1 MQAKQPHEDW
11 TISTEVVA
19 YGGGSSVVEVTLTNA
34 RIGQLPTFKME
45 VDLHPGMET
54 TDVRLLALN
63 ILASGANALAA
74 EAVAEGARLVQDHR

>member
-1 MQAKQPHEDW
+1 MQAKQPHEEW

-19 YGGGSSVVEVTLTNA
+19 YGGGSSVVEVSLTNGH
-34 RIGQLPTFKME
+34 IGQLPTFKMQ

-63 ILASGANALAA
+63 ILASGAKALAA
-74 EAVAEGARLVQDHR
+74 ETVAEGARLVQSLR